1 MSDIFN
7 EVDEALKQERVEAW
21 WQENGKMVV
30 WFCFCLVFFTAVI
43 TFGRQWME
51 TNRGENTAML
61 LSVVEQG
68 GATQNL
74 NAANLQIPEGASP
87 EDISKILNEQSAK
100 LGTPSQGLLDYAA
113 KAPSGL
119 SMLARFQAAQ
129 LAFDKGNVEEAVTI
143 LDNLYGDDDVDT
155 LYADYALLLKVM
167 KQAELLGAEGSELTV
182 ATLVESLKD
191 LDNDKNPWVSSM
203 LELRGLLYAKDG
215 QKDLAKADFDR
226 LQTLE
231 TAPYE
236 RRERAHK
243 LAHVL
248 THNPDLLL
256 KK

>member
-7 EVDEALKQERVEAW
+7 EVDEALKQDRVEQW

-68 GATQNL
+68 GISQNL
-74 NAANLQIPEGASP
+74 NAANLQIPEGATP
-87 EDISKILNEQSAK
+87 EDISKILNEQSAQ
-100 LGTPSQGLLDYAA
+100 LGTPSQGLLDYAE

-143 LDNLYGDDDVDT
+143 LDDLHNDGDVDT

-167 KQAELLGAEGSELTV
+167 KQAELLGVEGSDLTV
-182 ATLVESLKD
+182 TTLADALQD
-191 LDNDKNPWVSSM
+191 LDSDKNPWISSM

-215 QKDLAKADFDR
+215 QVDLAKADFQR
-226 LQTLE
+226 LQSLGD
-231 TAPYE
+231 APYE
-236 RRERAHK
+236 RRERAQK
-243 LAHVL
+243 LSHVL
-248 THNPDLLL
+248 THNPDILL